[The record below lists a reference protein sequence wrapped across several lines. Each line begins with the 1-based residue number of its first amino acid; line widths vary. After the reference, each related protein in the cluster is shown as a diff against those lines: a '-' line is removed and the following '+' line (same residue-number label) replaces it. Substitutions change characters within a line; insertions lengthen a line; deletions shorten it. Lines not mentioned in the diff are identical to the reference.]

1 MNAMRTI
8 TVVVHYIIVTRVL
21 LLLLLL
27 KITLF
32 AESLPSIDQH
42 RSRSRE
48 ILATVI
54 RVRKKI
60 RPFRFPTS
68 RLRVDE

>member
-8 TVVVHYIIVTRVL
+8 TVVVYYIIVTRV

-48 ILATVI
+48 ILVTVI

-60 RPFRFPTS
+60 QSFRFPTS
-68 RLRVDE
+68 RPRVDE

>member
-8 TVVVHYIIVTRVL
+8 TVVVHYIIVTRV
-21 LLLLLL
+21 LLLLL